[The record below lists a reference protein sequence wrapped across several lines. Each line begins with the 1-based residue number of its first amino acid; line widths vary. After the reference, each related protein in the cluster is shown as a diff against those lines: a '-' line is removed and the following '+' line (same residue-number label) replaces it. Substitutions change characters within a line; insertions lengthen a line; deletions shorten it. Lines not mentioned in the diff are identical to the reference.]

1 MDKRTEQAFAYLEK
15 NEHSMMELL
24 KNLVSIET
32 PSADREANERIA
44 AHLDT
49 YCDALGMEHQIHHFE
64 KAGPTFA
71 AWTRPQEKKPILLLG
86 HMDTVHAVGKFGP
99 EPFLVKD
106 DRVYGPG
113 VYDMKGGDVIAL
125 FVLRALNA
133 VGYEDRQI
141 KLVLTGDE
149 EVAHAFSHGEAGK
162 LVEQYASGCEAAFNL
177 ESGYTS
183 GEVTTRRNG
192 GAIIRVKVKGKAA
205 HAGKEPQKGASA
217 ILQAARMITEIE
229 SRSVFGYLSFNC
241 GRISGGTGANVI
253 PDSCE
258 FSIGIRYAANAQ
270 YEEAIAFLKNL
281 CEHVTVPGTSCT
293 MEQNGYY
300 PAMEMVDGADRLLS
314 LYQESCKLLG
324 EPIPQGIQQSGCS
337 DTSFV
342 TRIGIPALCSLG
354 IQGAGKEPQKGA
366 SAILQAARMITEIE
380 SRSVFGY
387 LSFNCGRISGGTG
400 ANVIPD
406 SCEFSIGIRYAANA
420 QYEEA
425 IAFLKNLCEHV
436 TVPGTSCTMEQ
447 NGYYPAMEMVDGA
460 DRLLSL
466 YQESCKL
473 LGEPIPQGIQQSGCS
488 DTSFVTRI
496 GIPALCSL
504 GIQGAGAHSLDEY
517 AIPSSL
523 LVQCKKLVATILAM

>member
-1 MDKRTEQAFAYLEK
+1 MFMDKRTEQAFAYLEK

-49 YCDALGMEHQIHHFE
+49 YCDALGMEREIHHFE

-125 FVLRALNA
+125 FALRALNA

-177 ESGYTS
+177 ESSYTN
-183 GEVTTRRNG
+183 GEVTTRRSG

-217 ILQAARMITEIE
+217 VLQAARMITEIE

-241 GRISGGTGANVI
+241 G
-253 PDSCE
+253 P
-258 FSIGIRYAANAQ
+258 
-270 YEEAIAFLKNL
+270 
-281 CEHVTVPGTSCT
+281 H
-293 MEQNGYY
+293 
-300 PAMEMVDGADRLLS
+300 
-314 LYQESCKLLG
+314 
-324 EPIPQGIQQSGCS
+324 
-337 DTSFV
+337 
-342 TRIGIPALCSLG
+342 
-354 IQGAGKEPQKGA
+354 
-366 SAILQAARMITEIE
+366 
-380 SRSVFGY
+380 FGR
-387 LSFNCGRISGGTG
+387 NRC
-400 ANVIPD
+400 
-406 SCEFSIGIRYAANA
+406 
-420 QYEEA
+420 
-425 IAFLKNLCEHV
+425 
-436 TVPGTSCTMEQ
+436 
-447 NGYYPAMEMVDGA
+447 
-460 DRLLSL
+460 
-466 YQESCKL
+466 
-473 LGEPIPQGIQQSGCS
+473 
-488 DTSFVTRI
+488 
-496 GIPALCSL
+496 
-504 GIQGAGAHSLDEY
+504 
-517 AIPSSL
+517 
-523 LVQCKKLVATILAM
+523 

>member
-49 YCDALGMEHQIHHFE
+49 YCDALGMERQIHHFE

-113 VYDMKGGDVIAL
+113 VYDMKGGDGISL

-281 CEHVTVPGTSCT
+281 CEHVRSWHKLHHGT
-293 MEQNGYY
+293 E
-300 PAMEMVDGADRLLS
+300 RLLPRHGNGRRCRPPPLPLS
-314 LYQESCKLLG
+314 GKL
-324 EPIPQGIQQSGCS
+324 
-337 DTSFV
+337 
-342 TRIGIPALCSLG
+342 
-354 IQGAGKEPQKGA
+354 
-366 SAILQAARMITEIE
+366 
-380 SRSVFGY
+380 
-387 LSFNCGRISGGTG
+387 
-400 ANVIPD
+400 
-406 SCEFSIGIRYAANA
+406 
-420 QYEEA
+420 
-425 IAFLKNLCEHV
+425 
-436 TVPGTSCTMEQ
+436 
-447 NGYYPAMEMVDGA
+447 
-460 DRLLSL
+460 
-466 YQESCKL
+466 
-473 LGEPIPQGIQQSGCS
+473 
-488 DTSFVTRI
+488 
-496 GIPALCSL
+496 
-504 GIQGAGAHSLDEY
+504 
-517 AIPSSL
+517 
-523 LVQCKKLVATILAM
+523 

>member
-49 YCDALGMEHQIHHFE
+49 YCDALGMERQIHHFE

-149 EVAHAFSHGEAGK
+149 EVAHAFSHG
-162 LVEQYASGCEAAFNL
+162 
-177 ESGYTS
+177 
-183 GEVTTRRNG
+183 
-192 GAIIRVKVKGKAA
+192 AIIRVKVKGKAA
-205 HAGKEPQKGASA
+205 H
-217 ILQAARMITEIE
+217 
-229 SRSVFGYLSFNC
+229 
-241 GRISGGTGANVI
+241 
-253 PDSCE
+253 
-258 FSIGIRYAANAQ
+258 
-270 YEEAIAFLKNL
+270 
-281 CEHVTVPGTSCT
+281 
-293 MEQNGYY
+293 
-300 PAMEMVDGADRLLS
+300 
-314 LYQESCKLLG
+314 
-324 EPIPQGIQQSGCS
+324 
-337 DTSFV
+337 
-342 TRIGIPALCSLG
+342 
-354 IQGAGKEPQKGA
+354 AGKEPQKGA

>member
-1 MDKRTEQAFAYLEK
+1 MFMAKRTEQAFAYLEK

-49 YCDALGMEHQIHHFE
+49 YCDALGMERQIHHFE

-354 IQGAGKEPQKGA
+354 IQGAG
-366 SAILQAARMITEIE
+366 
-380 SRSVFGY
+380 
-387 LSFNCGRISGGTG
+387 
-400 ANVIPD
+400 
-406 SCEFSIGIRYAANA
+406 
-420 QYEEA
+420 
-425 IAFLKNLCEHV
+425 
-436 TVPGTSCTMEQ
+436 
-447 NGYYPAMEMVDGA
+447 
-460 DRLLSL
+460 
-466 YQESCKL
+466 
-473 LGEPIPQGIQQSGCS
+473 
-488 DTSFVTRI
+488 
-496 GIPALCSL
+496 
-504 GIQGAGAHSLDEY
+504 AHSLDEY

-523 LVQCKKLVATILAM
+523 LTQCKKLVATILAM

>member
-1 MDKRTEQAFAYLEK
+1 MFMDKRTEQAFAYLEK

-86 HMDTVHAVGKFGP
+86 HMDTVHAVGKFGL

-177 ESGYTS
+177 ESSYTN
-183 GEVTTRRNG
+183 GEVTTRRSG

-217 ILQAARMITEIE
+217 VLQAARMITEIE

-281 CEHVTVPGTSCT
+281 CEHVTVPGTNCT
-293 MEQNGYY
+293 ME
-300 PAMEMVDGADRLLS
+300 RLLPRHGNGRRCRPPPLPLS
-314 LYQESCKLLG
+314 GKL
-324 EPIPQGIQQSGCS
+324 
-337 DTSFV
+337 
-342 TRIGIPALCSLG
+342 
-354 IQGAGKEPQKGA
+354 
-366 SAILQAARMITEIE
+366 
-380 SRSVFGY
+380 
-387 LSFNCGRISGGTG
+387 
-400 ANVIPD
+400 
-406 SCEFSIGIRYAANA
+406 
-420 QYEEA
+420 
-425 IAFLKNLCEHV
+425 
-436 TVPGTSCTMEQ
+436 
-447 NGYYPAMEMVDGA
+447 
-460 DRLLSL
+460 
-466 YQESCKL
+466 
-473 LGEPIPQGIQQSGCS
+473 
-488 DTSFVTRI
+488 
-496 GIPALCSL
+496 
-504 GIQGAGAHSLDEY
+504 
-517 AIPSSL
+517 
-523 LVQCKKLVATILAM
+523 

>member
-1 MDKRTEQAFAYLEK
+1 
-15 NEHSMMELL
+15 MELL

-49 YCDALGMEHQIHHFE
+49 YCDALGMEREIHHFE

-125 FVLRALNA
+125 FALRALNA

-177 ESGYTS
+177 ESSYTN
-183 GEVTTRRNG
+183 GEVTTRRSG

-300 PAMEMVDGADRLLS
+300 PAMEMVDGADHLLS

-354 IQGAGKEPQKGA
+354 IQG
-366 SAILQAARMITEIE
+366 S
-380 SRSVFGY
+380 
-387 LSFNCGRISGGTG
+387 
-400 ANVIPD
+400 
-406 SCEFSIGIRYAANA
+406 
-420 QYEEA
+420 
-425 IAFLKNLCEHV
+425 
-436 TVPGTSCTMEQ
+436 
-447 NGYYPAMEMVDGA
+447 
-460 DRLLSL
+460 
-466 YQESCKL
+466 
-473 LGEPIPQGIQQSGCS
+473 
-488 DTSFVTRI
+488 
-496 GIPALCSL
+496 
-504 GIQGAGAHSLDEY
+504 GAHSLDEY

-523 LVQCKKLVATILAM
+523 LTQCKKLVATILAM

>member
-1 MDKRTEQAFAYLEK
+1 MHFPTARPESLSS
-15 NEHSMMELL
+15 SM
-24 KNLVSIET
+24 
-32 PSADREANERIA
+32 PA
-44 AHLDT
+44 AV
-49 YCDALGMEHQIHHFE
+49 
-64 KAGPTFA
+64 
-71 AWTRPQEKKPILLLG
+71 R
-86 HMDTVHAVGKFGP
+86 
-99 EPFLVKD
+99 
-106 DRVYGPG
+106 R
-113 VYDMKGGDVIAL
+113 
-125 FVLRALNA
+125 
-133 VGYEDRQI
+133 
-141 KLVLTGDE
+141 
-149 EVAHAFSHGEAGK
+149 S
-162 LVEQYASGCEAAFNL
+162 FNL

-342 TRIGIPALCSLG
+342 TRIGIPASAASVSRAQAHIHLMSMRFRPHCSCSARNWWSRFWRCKMLCGS
-354 IQGAGKEPQKGA
+354 
-366 SAILQAARMITEIE
+366 
-380 SRSVFGY
+380 
-387 LSFNCGRISGGTG
+387 
-400 ANVIPD
+400 
-406 SCEFSIGIRYAANA
+406 
-420 QYEEA
+420 
-425 IAFLKNLCEHV
+425 
-436 TVPGTSCTMEQ
+436 
-447 NGYYPAMEMVDGA
+447 
-460 DRLLSL
+460 
-466 YQESCKL
+466 
-473 LGEPIPQGIQQSGCS
+473 
-488 DTSFVTRI
+488 
-496 GIPALCSL
+496 
-504 GIQGAGAHSLDEY
+504 
-517 AIPSSL
+517 
-523 LVQCKKLVATILAM
+523 

>member
-1 MDKRTEQAFAYLEK
+1 MFMDKRTEQAFAYLEK

-49 YCDALGMEHQIHHFE
+49 YCDALGMERQIHHFE

-258 FSIGIRYAANAQ
+258 FSIGIRYAANA
-270 YEEAIAFLKNL
+270 A
-281 CEHVTVPGTSCT
+281 V
-293 MEQNGYY
+293 
-300 PAMEMVDGADRLLS
+300 
-314 LYQESCKLLG
+314 
-324 EPIPQGIQQSGCS
+324 
-337 DTSFV
+337 
-342 TRIGIPALCSLG
+342 
-354 IQGAGKEPQKGA
+354 
-366 SAILQAARMITEIE
+366 
-380 SRSVFGY
+380 
-387 LSFNCGRISGGTG
+387 
-400 ANVIPD
+400 
-406 SCEFSIGIRYAANA
+406 
-420 QYEEA
+420 
-425 IAFLKNLCEHV
+425 
-436 TVPGTSCTMEQ
+436 
-447 NGYYPAMEMVDGA
+447 
-460 DRLLSL
+460 
-466 YQESCKL
+466 
-473 LGEPIPQGIQQSGCS
+473 
-488 DTSFVTRI
+488 
-496 GIPALCSL
+496 
-504 GIQGAGAHSLDEY
+504 
-517 AIPSSL
+517 
-523 LVQCKKLVATILAM
+523 

>member
-1 MDKRTEQAFAYLEK
+1 M
-15 NEHSMMELL
+15 
-24 KNLVSIET
+24 
-32 PSADREANERIA
+32 
-44 AHLDT
+44 
-49 YCDALGMEHQIHHFE
+49 
-64 KAGPTFA
+64 
-71 AWTRPQEKKPILLLG
+71 
-86 HMDTVHAVGKFGP
+86 
-99 EPFLVKD
+99 
-106 DRVYGPG
+106 
-113 VYDMKGGDVIAL
+113 
-125 FVLRALNA
+125 
-133 VGYEDRQI
+133 
-141 KLVLTGDE
+141 
-149 EVAHAFSHGEAGK
+149 
-162 LVEQYASGCEAAFNL
+162 
-177 ESGYTS
+177 
-183 GEVTTRRNG
+183 TRRNG

-205 HAGKEPQKGASA
+205 H
-217 ILQAARMITEIE
+217 
-229 SRSVFGYLSFNC
+229 
-241 GRISGGTGANVI
+241 
-253 PDSCE
+253 
-258 FSIGIRYAANAQ
+258 
-270 YEEAIAFLKNL
+270 
-281 CEHVTVPGTSCT
+281 
-293 MEQNGYY
+293 
-300 PAMEMVDGADRLLS
+300 
-314 LYQESCKLLG
+314 
-324 EPIPQGIQQSGCS
+324 
-337 DTSFV
+337 
-342 TRIGIPALCSLG
+342 
-354 IQGAGKEPQKGA
+354 AGKEPQKGA

>member
-1 MDKRTEQAFAYLEK
+1 
-15 NEHSMMELL
+15 
-24 KNLVSIET
+24 
-32 PSADREANERIA
+32 
-44 AHLDT
+44 
-49 YCDALGMEHQIHHFE
+49 
-64 KAGPTFA
+64 
-71 AWTRPQEKKPILLLG
+71 
-86 HMDTVHAVGKFGP
+86 
-99 EPFLVKD
+99 
-106 DRVYGPG
+106 
-113 VYDMKGGDVIAL
+113 MKGGDVIAL

-258 FSIGIRYAANAQ
+258 FSIGIRYAANVQ
-270 YEEAIAFLKNL
+270 YEEAIAFLKISAN
-281 CEHVTVPGTSCT
+281 TS
-293 MEQNGYY
+293 
-300 PAMEMVDGADRLLS
+300 PFLA
-314 LYQESCKLLG
+314 
-324 EPIPQGIQQSGCS
+324 
-337 DTSFV
+337 
-342 TRIGIPALCSLG
+342 
-354 IQGAGKEPQKGA
+354 
-366 SAILQAARMITEIE
+366 QAAPWNRTATT
-380 SRSVFGY
+380 RHG
-387 LSFNCGRISGGTG
+387 NGRRCR
-400 ANVIPD
+400 PPP
-406 SCEFSIGIRYAANA
+406 
-420 QYEEA
+420 
-425 IAFLKNLCEHV
+425 L
-436 TVPGTSCTMEQ
+436 
-447 NGYYPAMEMVDGA
+447 
-460 DRLLSL
+460 L

>member
-1 MDKRTEQAFAYLEK
+1 MSGLR
-15 NEHSMMELL
+15 
-24 KNLVSIET
+24 
-32 PSADREANERIA
+32 RI
-44 AHLDT
+44 DT
-49 YCDALGMEHQIHHFE
+49 YCDALGMEREIHHFE

-125 FVLRALNA
+125 FALRALNA

-354 IQGAGKEPQKGA
+354 IQGAG
-366 SAILQAARMITEIE
+366 
-380 SRSVFGY
+380 
-387 LSFNCGRISGGTG
+387 
-400 ANVIPD
+400 
-406 SCEFSIGIRYAANA
+406 
-420 QYEEA
+420 
-425 IAFLKNLCEHV
+425 
-436 TVPGTSCTMEQ
+436 
-447 NGYYPAMEMVDGA
+447 
-460 DRLLSL
+460 
-466 YQESCKL
+466 
-473 LGEPIPQGIQQSGCS
+473 
-488 DTSFVTRI
+488 
-496 GIPALCSL
+496 
-504 GIQGAGAHSLDEY
+504 AHSLDEY